1 MNHSEVRKKILMIL
15 LALLLSMKLTPAA
28 AASMPDRGETVILL
42 HGILGHPVMMKKIE
56 WTLERAGYTV
66 MNIDYPSREKRV
78 EEAAADLAEQVRKL
92 NASSKV
98 HFVGFSL
105 GSIIIRY
112 YLSHDPP
119 ENAGR
124 FVMIAPPNHGS
135 ELADT
140 LYPYGWFRMLYGNK
154 AITQLL
160 ASNRPFYAEIGIPSV
175 PFGIIA
181 GGLCDGKGLSRD
193 LPGDDDG
200 SVSLQSARLEGAADF
215 FVIRRQHTALLLEQE
230 TADQVMAFLSS
241 GQFDHRGE
249 IPCEADQ
256 ENKNE
261 P

>member
-1 MNHSEVRKKILMIL
+1 MNHSGAAKKMVIVLVVWAIFMR
-15 LALLLSMKLTPAA
+15 SFPATA
-28 AASMPDRGETVILL
+28 APEPEQKETVIML

-66 MNIDYPSREKRV
+66 VNINYASREKMV
-78 EEAAADLAEQVRKL
+78 EEAAADLAEQVRNL
-92 NASSKV
+92 PALSKI

-105 GSIIIRY
+105 GSIVIRY
-112 YLSHDPP
+112 YLSHTPP

-124 FVMIAPPNHGS
+124 FVMVAPPNHGS

-140 LYPYGWFRMLYGNK
+140 LYPYWWFRFLYGDK

-160 ASNRPFYAEIGIPSV
+160 ASNRTFYSEVGIPSV

-181 GGLCDGKGLSRD
+181 GGLCNGKGLSRT

-215 FVIRRQHTALLLEQE
+215 LIIRGQHTGLLLEQE
-230 TADQVMAFLSS
+230 TADQVVAFLSV
-241 GQFDHRGE
+241 GKFDHRNE
-249 IPCEADQ
+249 VPCKTDYRME
-256 ENKNE
+256 NE

>member
-1 MNHSEVRKKILMIL
+1 MRKL
-15 LALLLSMKLTPAA
+15 LAGMIFFVIVLHLSPTE
-28 AASMPDRGETVILL
+28 AASPETPEASKETVILM
-42 HGILGHPVMMKKIE
+42 HGILGHPVTMKKIE

-66 MNIDYPSREKRV
+66 VNIGYSGREKMV
-78 EEAAADLAEQVRKL
+78 EEAAADLAEQVRSL
-92 NASSKV
+92 NSSSKV

-105 GSIIIRY
+105 GSIVIRY
-112 YLSHDPP
+112 HLSHNPP

-140 LYPYGWFRMLYGNK
+140 LYPYWWFRFLYGNK
-154 AITQLL
+154 AIIQLL
-160 ASNRPFYAEIGIPSV
+160 SSNRAFYEDAGIPSV

-181 GGLCDGKGLSRD
+181 GGLCNGKGLSRT

-215 FVIRRQHTALLLEQE
+215 FIIRGQHTALLLEQE
-230 TADQVMAFLSS
+230 TADQVVAFLST
-241 GQFDHRGE
+241 GQFDHRRE
-249 IPCEADQ
+249 VSCEA
-256 ENKNE
+256 EEMTNE

>member
-1 MNHSEVRKKILMIL
+1 MQSL
-15 LALLLSMKLTPAA
+15 LAGMIFFIVVFQLSPTYAAPLQTPDA
-28 AASMPDRGETVILL
+28 PNETVILL
-42 HGILGHPVMMKKIE
+42 HGILGHTVMMKKIE
-56 WTLERAGYTV
+56 WTLERAGYAV
-66 MNIDYPSREKRV
+66 INIDYLSREKMV
-78 EEAAADLAEQVRKL
+78 EEAAADLAEQVRQL
-92 NASSKV
+92 DPSSKV

-112 YLSHDPP
+112 YLSHNPP

-140 LYPYGWFRMLYGNK
+140 LYPYWWFRFLYGNK

-160 ASNRPFYAEIGIPSV
+160 ASNRSFYAEIGIPSV

-181 GGLCDGKGLSRD
+181 GGRCNGKGLSRD

-200 SVSLQSARLEGAADF
+200 SVSLQSARLEEAADF
-215 FVIRRQHTALLLEQE
+215 FVIRRQHTTLLLGQE
-230 TADQVMAFLSS
+230 TADQVVAFLST
-241 GQFDHRGE
+241 GQFNHHGE
-249 IPCEADQ
+249 IPCETDQ
-256 ENKNE
+256 GIKNE

>member
-1 MNHSEVRKKILMIL
+1 MNRSGAAKKIVIIL
-15 LALLLSMKLTPAA
+15 LGCLAFMGPVPAT
-28 AASMPDRGETVILL
+28 AASVPDRNETVILL
-42 HGILGHPVMMKKIE
+42 HGVLGHPVMMKKIE

-66 MNIDYPSREKRV
+66 MNIGYASRGKMV
-78 EEAAADLAEQVRKL
+78 EEAAADLAEQVRSL
-92 NASSKV
+92 NSSSKI

-112 YLSHDPP
+112 YLSHTPP

-140 LYPYGWFRMLYGNK
+140 LYPYGWFRFLYGDK

-160 ASNRPFYAEIGIPSV
+160 ASNRAFYSEVGIPTV

-181 GGLCDGKGLSRD
+181 GGLCNGKGLSRN

-215 FVIRRQHTALLLEQE
+215 FIIRGQHTGLLLEQE
-230 TADQVMAFLSS
+230 TADQVVSFLAS

-249 IPCEADQ
+249 IPCDAGQ
-256 ENKNE
+256 ENQNL